1 MRNSVSSPR
10 ATRATLLL
18 LLPALF
24 SLLATSCAKPTAASD
39 APVATCTKPEQKCQY
54 ADGKLGLCT
63 ESSMECDG
71 GRACLVCMSL
81 H

>member
-1 MRNSVSSPR
+1 MRTYVLGATAILSVLIG
-10 ATRATLLL
+10 T
-18 LLPALF
+18 ALG
-24 SLLATSCAKPTAASD
+24 CAKSTAASD

-63 ESSMECDG
+63 ASSMECDG
-71 GRACLVCMSL
+71 ARECLVCMSL